1 MAPQPLRD
9 DLRRARIGVTLTFI
23 VNGFTAGSFVARIPD
38 VKRILGISDG
48 TLGLSLLFIS
58 IGVFLALRPAGIN
71 SAKFGSAPVMIWAT
85 LAMVVTLPLVGLLPS
100 LQFTWFAFFL
110 FGFTLATQDVAMNA
124 HAVVIEQDA
133 QRRLMST
140 FHAMFSVGTFT
151 GGIIGGVFSQWKVA
165 PLTQAWILVPLYLIL
180 ILVIKPLLLP
190 AAVDQ
195 HPITKERRS
204 KSPVIFWIFGLF
216 GLFAAI
222 SEGAAGD
229 WGGVLARDTF
239 AATPFI
245 STLPFI
251 FFTLAMVIGR
261 FSGDYLAHRF
271 GASKIIALG
280 GSIAGIGLG
289 LGLAI
294 GGIPVMMLSW
304 FLLGIGLSVV
314 IPLMFSAA
322 GTLASTKYQGVIAPS
337 QAIARVSGV
346 SYFGFVL
353 GPPLIGF
360 LAELVELRWALFLLV
375 ALNLAL
381 IFAARYAKSA

>member
-1 MAPQPLRD
+1 MSPELKS
-9 DLRRARIGVTLTFI
+9 ARIGVTLTFI

-38 VKRILGISDG
+38 IKKALGVSDG

-58 IGVFLALRPAGIN
+58 IGVFLALRPAGRN
-71 SAKFGSAPVMIWAT
+71 SARFGSAPVMLWSTIA
-85 LAMVVTLPLVGLLPS
+85 LIITLPFVGWLPS

-110 FGFTLATQDVAMNA
+110 FGFALATQDVAMNA
-124 HAVVIEQDA
+124 HAVVIEQRA
-133 QRRLMST
+133 ERRLMST
-140 FHAMFSVGTFT
+140 FHAMFSVGTFF
-151 GGIIGGVFSQWKVA
+151 GGVIGGVISQLEIT
-165 PLTQAWILVPLYLIL
+165 PLYQGLGLVPIYLLLLL
-180 ILVIKPLLLP
+180 IIRPLLLAP
-190 AAVDQ
+190 EVDQ
-195 HPITKERRS
+195 HPINKEQRERS
-204 KSPVIFWIFGLF
+204 PAIFWIFGLF

-229 WGGVLARDTF
+229 WGGVLARDAF
-239 AATPFI
+239 NATPFI

-271 GASKIIALG
+271 GAATIIALG
-280 GSIAGIGLG
+280 GSIAGIGLASG
-289 LGLAI
+289 LYI
-294 GGIPVMMLSW
+294 GGIPVLMISW

-346 SYFGFVL
+346 SYFGFVI

-360 LAELVELRWALFLLV
+360 LAELVELRWALYLLV
-375 ALNLAL
+375 ILTLAL

>member
-1 MAPQPLRD
+1 MLPELK
-9 DLRRARIGVTLTFI
+9 RARIGVTLTFV

-38 VKRILGISDG
+38 IKKILDISDG

-58 IGVFLALRPAGIN
+58 IGVFLALRPAGRT
-71 SAKFGSAPVMIWAT
+71 SARFGSAPVMIFST
-85 LAMVVTLPLVGLLPS
+85 LAMIVTLPFVGWLPS
-100 LQFTWFAFFL
+100 LQVTWIALFF

-124 HAVVIEQDA
+124 HAVVIEQRA
-133 QRRLMST
+133 ERRLMST
-140 FHAMFSVGTFT
+140 FHAMFSVGTFI
-151 GGIIGGVFSQWKVA
+151 GGIIGGALSQLEVT
-165 PLTQAWILVPLYLIL
+165 PLIQASSLVPVYLI
-180 ILVIKPLLLP
+180 ILFIIRPLLLP
-190 AAVDQ
+190 AEIDQ
-195 HPITKERRS
+195 HPLTKE
-204 KSPVIFWIFGLF
+204 KSGSSPFIFWVFGIF
-216 GLFAAI
+216 GLFAAL

-239 AATPFI
+239 AASPFV

-271 GASKIIALG
+271 GASKVIALG
-280 GSIAGIGLG
+280 GSIAG
-289 LGLAI
+289 LGLATGLLI
-294 GGIPVMMLSW
+294 GGIPMLMLAW

-346 SYFGFVL
+346 SYFGFVI

-375 ALNLAL
+375 LLTISL
-381 IFAARYAKSA
+381 IPAARYAKAA

>member
-1 MAPQPLRD
+1 
-9 DLRRARIGVTLTFI
+9 
-23 VNGFTAGSFVARIPD
+23 
-38 VKRILGISDG
+38 
-48 TLGLSLLFIS
+48 
-58 IGVFLALRPAGIN
+58 
-71 SAKFGSAPVMIWAT
+71 MIWAT
-85 LAMVVTLPLVGLLPS
+85 VGLALSLPLVGLLPT

-110 FGFTLATQDVAMNA
+110 FGFMLATQDVAMNA
-124 HAVVIEQDA
+124 HAVVIEQGA
-133 QRRLMST
+133 GRRLMST
-140 FHAMFSVGTFT
+140 FHAMFSVGTFF
-151 GGIIGGVFSQWKVA
+151 GGIVGGALSQLEIS
-165 PLTQAWILVPLYLIL
+165 PFTQALVLAPIYLIL
-180 ILVIKPLLLP
+180 TFVIKPILLP
-190 AAVDQ
+190 AKVDQ
-195 HPITKERRS
+195 HPITKEKKA
-204 KSPVIFWIFGLF
+204 KSPIIFWIFGIF
-216 GLFAAI
+216 GLFAAL

-239 AATPFI
+239 DATPFI

-271 GASKIIALG
+271 GASKVIALG
-280 GSIAGIGLG
+280 GTIAAT
-289 LGLAI
+289 GLAAGLI
-294 GGIPVMMLSW
+294 VGGIPMLMLAW

-346 SYFGFVL
+346 SYFGFVI

-375 ALNLAL
+375 ILTVAL
-381 IFAARYAKSA
+381 IPAARYAKAA

>member
-1 MAPQPLRD
+1 MDQV
-9 DLRRARIGVTLTFI
+9 LRRARIGVTLTFV
-23 VNGFTAGSFVARIPD
+23 VNGFTVGTFVARIPD
-38 VKRILGISDG
+38 IKEVLAISEG

-58 IGVFLALRPAGIN
+58 IGVFLALGPAGRN
-71 SAKFGSAPVMIWAT
+71 SAHYGSAPVMIWAT
-85 LAMVVTLPLVGLLPS
+85 LALALALPLLGLLPS
-100 LQFTWFAFFL
+100 LEFTWFSFFL
-110 FGFTLATQDVAMNA
+110 FGFTLATQDVSMNA
-124 HAVVIEQDA
+124 HAVVIEQRSE
-133 QRRLMST
+133 RRLMST
-140 FHAMFSVGTFT
+140 FHAMFSVGTFF
-151 GGIIGGVFSQWKVA
+151 GGIIGGALSQWEIS
-165 PLTQAWILVPLYLIL
+165 PLAQSLGLSAIYLVLIFF
-180 ILVIKPLLLP
+180 IKPLLL
-190 AAVDQ
+190 AAEVDQ
-195 HPITKERRS
+195 HPITREKKS
-204 KSPVIFWIFGLF
+204 KSPIIFWVFGIF
-216 GLFAAI
+216 GLFAAL

-239 AATPFI
+239 GATPFI

-271 GASKIIALG
+271 GASKVIAFG
-280 GSIAGIGLG
+280 GTIAGFGLG
-289 LGLAI
+289 LGLI
-294 GGIPVMMLSW
+294 LGGIPILMLSW

-346 SYFGFVL
+346 SYFGFVI

-375 ALNLAL
+375 ILTIAL
-381 IFAARYAKSA
+381 IPAARYAKAA